1 MLSKIWERIT
11 NEPALILGAV
21 QAALTLA
28 VVFGMRLSESQI
40 AAVLTFSGA
49 LLALL
54 TRQLVVPV
62 GRSDALAAVALETGR
77 RMGHSERPPMLPS
90 APVVDDKPPPP
101 PQAAE

>member
-1 MLSKIWERIT
+1 MLSKIWKRIT

-28 VVFGMRLSESQI
+28 VVFGVKLTPEQI
-40 AAVLTFSGA
+40 AGVLTFSGA

-62 GRSDALAAVALETGR
+62 AKMQPARTIVI
-77 RMGHSERPPMLPS
+77 
-90 APVVDDKPPPP
+90 PPPPDDQTPQP
-101 PQAAE
+101 PQAAQ